1 MLDKS
6 ENMEN
11 YYNEIIEEIKNAMN
25 KGEIEEADYLL
36 KKELSMPYIPQD
48 VEETLHKLKK
58 DLAYAKSDK
67 RNLHEESLE
76 DLLSKLRHGKAQS
89 QLAAANALQDRNLRS
104 CVEELQNYL
113 GKDPCPEAAALIIEA
128 LAEQEI
134 DDEFT
139 LKKDGIE
146 YTFFADEVVPV
157 TKSKGLLKALDLLQ
171 DEYLKNPSVFQLAK
185 SILIHKVYLYLPLT
199 YEEEEAEYLK
209 DEIVQEI
216 ENLLTE
222 IEENDKN

>member
-1 MLDKS
+1 
-6 ENMEN
+6 MEN
-11 YYNEIIEEIKNAMN
+11 YYNEIIDEIKNAIDQ
-25 KGEIEEADYLL
+25 GEIEEADYLL

-48 VEETLHKLKK
+48 VETELYKLKK
-58 DLAYAKSDK
+58 DIAYAKSDK
-67 RNLHEESLE
+67 RNIHEESLE
-76 DLLSKLRHGKAQS
+76 DLLSKLAHGKAQT

-104 CVEELQNYL
+104 CIEDIQRYL
-113 GKDPCPEAAALIIEA
+113 EKDPCPEAAALIIEA

-139 LKKDGIE
+139 LRKDGIE

-171 DEYLKNPSVFQLAK
+171 DEYLKNPAMFQLAK
-185 SILIHKVYLYLPLT
+185 SILIHKVYLYLPLS

-209 DEIVQEI
+209 DDVISEI
-216 ENLLTE
+216 EDLLNK
-222 IEENDKN
+222 IDENSKN

>member
-1 MLDKS
+1 
-6 ENMEN
+6 MEN
-11 YYNEIIEEIKNAMN
+11 YYNEIIDEIKNAIE

-48 VEETLHKLKK
+48 VETELYKLKK
-58 DLAYAKSDK
+58 DIAYAKSDK
-67 RNLHEESLE
+67 RNIREESLE
-76 DLLSKLRHGKAQS
+76 DLLSKLAHGKAQT

-104 CVEELQNYL
+104 CIEDIQRYL
-113 GKDPCPEAAALIIEA
+113 EKDPCPEAAALIIEA

-139 LKKDGIE
+139 LRKDGIE

-171 DEYLKNPSVFQLAK
+171 DEYLKNPSMFQLAK
-185 SILIHKVYLYLPLT
+185 SILIHKVYLYLPLS

-209 DEIVQEI
+209 DDVISEI
-216 ENLLTE
+216 EDLLNK
-222 IEENDKN
+222 IDENSKN

>member
-1 MLDKS
+1 
-6 ENMEN
+6 MEN
-11 YYNEIIEEIKNAMN
+11 YYNEIIDEIKNAIDQ
-25 KGEIEEADYLL
+25 GEIEEADYLL

-48 VEETLHKLKK
+48 VETELYKLKK
-58 DLAYAKSDK
+58 DIAYAKSDK
-67 RNLHEESLE
+67 RNIHEESLE
-76 DLLSKLRHGKAQS
+76 DLLPKLAHGKAQT

-104 CVEELQNYL
+104 CIEDIQRYL
-113 GKDPCPEAAALIIEA
+113 EKDPCPEAAALIIEA

-139 LKKDGIE
+139 LRKDGIE

-171 DEYLKNPSVFQLAK
+171 DEYLKNPSMFQLAK
-185 SILIHKVYLYLPLT
+185 SILIHKVYLYLPLS

-209 DEIVQEI
+209 DDVISEI
-216 ENLLTE
+216 EDLLNK
-222 IEENDKN
+222 IDENSKN